1 MDHFGPKVNG
11 PFWTSKLQI
20 QSKDIFKF
28 CLLKEA
34 KKHMK
39 IIIIFSKFG
48 LGQMGHVDLHSK
60 LVIASLN
67 YLDLLLAVI
76 SGYMKPTIQH
86 CHRRK
91 LCKNQSKI

>member
-11 PFWTSKLQI
+11 PFWTSNLQI

-60 LVIASLN
+60 FGNSIIK
-67 YLDLLLAVI
+67 LLGPSFSRNFRLYDANH
-76 SGYMKPTIQH
+76 SELSSEKA
-86 CHRRK
+86 
-91 LCKNQSKI
+91 L